1 MTGTEIFIAF
11 GSNEEPHRHLKEGIK
26 QLRNIVTDVKL
37 SSCYRSRSCNGGA
50 DYLNMV
56 VSARTQER
64 SYSTLVIQLK
74 EIEKE
79 CGRIKNSEHRCALD
93 LDLLLFG
100 DLIIDNVLPHDDL
113 YRYPHVLVP
122 FCELAGEREDLLYHV
137 KYRELMDRR
146 DFVESES
153 LTEIDII

>member
-1 MTGTEIFIAF
+1 M
-11 GSNEEPHRHLKEGIK
+11 
-26 QLRNIVTDVKL
+26 
-37 SSCYRSRSCNGGA
+37 
-50 DYLNMV
+50 
-56 VSARTQER
+56 RTYKKFR
-64 SYSTLVIQLK
+64 TSV
-74 EIEKE
+74 
-79 CGRIKNSEHRCALD
+79 
-93 LDLLLFG
+93 
-100 DLIIDNVLPHDDL
+100 LIIDNVLPHDDL

>member
-74 EIEKE
+74 EIEKK
-79 CGRIKNSEHRCALD
+79 CGRIKNS
-93 LDLLLFG
+93 
-100 DLIIDNVLPHDDL
+100 LIIDNVLPHDDL